1 MGPNEI
7 KIQTFDSDNPKIEHY
22 TLVYPQKIEEK
33 SDKIPVVLVV
43 NGTCTPASDYMPIL
57 EHLASRGF
65 LVVGNQDPES

>member
-1 MGPNEI
+1 M

-22 TLVYPQKIEEK
+22 TFVYPQKIAEK
-33 SDKIPVVLVV
+33 SDKITVVLVA
-43 NGTCTPASDYMPIL
+43 NGTDIPASDSMPIL